1 MVLGIGLVA
10 LSGLIWLLVWSL
22 AGESESERRRLLS
35 GTTGES
41 RRSKSETDRALSRA
55 A

>member
-1 MVLGIGLVA
+1 MVVGVGLVA

-22 AGESESERRRLLS
+22 AGESESERRRLMS
-35 GTTGES
+35 RPTGDTGHSTPE
-41 RRSKSETDRALSRA
+41 RDRVLRPA